1 MPAREPVFSGNGHAL
16 VRLPRGPALSFAP
29 ETSYISIAV
38 RRISLRKGRVNL
50 AKYGPYLFGVL
61 GQTNFDADTRL
72 AGVFSPALEGQLMA
86 GAASL
91 AGSQV
96 GAPLS
101 DTAPGAPMAAE
112 SFRRL
117 DRMLLIDKQLTPRLV
132 YRGPGPFQLGFG
144 GILQKDYLGETLS
157 LIEEVV
163 KSPVAQFVSATSPAI
178 GQAAGALD
186 VASTVARAFDRLAD
200 RKGMVRLAALDVNL
214 RALFDE
220 AGALPAGLHA
230 LIGEE
235 DPPSGLSVDESRGEL
250 HDSRGRVYDDA
261 PYVLFE
267 LRREET
273 RPDWGSVPEV
283 NAAWRVLEDRFR
295 RGDTTGA
302 LEAFRRAVHL
312 SPDLVPAD
320 SARIY
325 EAAKRKLGPLLQSP
339 AESFSVIQS
348 LGQVGT
354 TLRQAYEEV
363 RDTELARGMRDEWS
377 RFMRCHD
384 VMRVNEG
391 GFVDHLDD
399 PGGATNMGVTQATYD
414 TWRARQGRPPRSVR
428 DIEEHE
434 VQRIYFEGYWRAGNC
449 HHMPDDASA
458 LVLFDACVNHGPVQA
473 LKFIQRAAGIA
484 AAFIDGRWGPQT
496 AAAVAEAPPGL
507 LVARALDARWAF
519 FELIMQRNPR
529 LESFRRGWR
538 NRVEHLRQLTLSWL
552 HGQESAL
559 IGLPALDMDAI
570 APPQFNSAG
579 SEAAA

>member
-1 MPAREPVFSGNGHAL
+1 MSADDPVFSGGGHAL
-16 VRLPRGPALSFAP
+16 VRIASGPADTFAP

-72 AGVFSPALEGQLMA
+72 AGVFSPAVEDQLLS
-86 GAASL
+86 GASSL

-96 GAPLS
+96 GAPLN
-101 DTAPGAPMAAE
+101 DAAMGAPMMAE
-112 SFRRL
+112 SFKRL
-117 DRMLLIDKQLTPRLV
+117 DRLLLVDKQLTPRLV

-144 GILQKDYLGETLS
+144 GVLQKDYLGETLG
-157 LIEEVV
+157 LLEQVV
-163 KSPVAQFVSATSPAI
+163 KSPVAQFVSATSPAV

-186 VASTVARAFDRLAD
+186 VAATVARAFDRLAD
-200 RKGMVRLAALDVNL
+200 RKGMVRLAALDMNL

-220 AGALPAGLHA
+220 SGALPAGLHA
-230 LIGEE
+230 LMGEE
-235 DPPSGLSVDESRGEL
+235 DPPAGLSFDESRGEL
-250 HDSRGRVYDDA
+250 IDGRGRVYDNA

-295 RGDTTGA
+295 RGDTQGA
-302 LEAFRRAVHL
+302 LEEFRRAVYL

-320 SARIY
+320 SQRIF
-325 EAAKRKLGPLLQSP
+325 EAAKRKLGPLLQSN
-339 AESFSVIQS
+339 AESFSILQG
-348 LGQVGT
+348 LGQVGK
-354 TLRQAYEEV
+354 TLQQAYDEV
-363 RDTELARGMRDEWS
+363 RQSELARGMTDEWS

-391 GFVDHLDD
+391 GFVDHPDD
-399 PGGATNMGVTQATYD
+399 PGGATNMGVIQRTYD
-414 TWRARQGRPPRSVR
+414 TWRAKQGKPPRSVR

-449 HHMPDDASA
+449 QHMPDDASA

-473 LKFIQRAAGIA
+473 LKFIQRAAGIPA
-484 AAFIDGRWGPQT
+484 AHVDGRWGPQT
-496 AAAVAEAPPGL
+496 AAAVAETPAKL
-507 LVARALDARWAF
+507 LVERALDARWAF
-519 FELIMQRNPR
+519 FELIMRRNPR

-538 NRVEHLRQLTLSWL
+538 NRVEHLRQLTFGWMS
-552 HGQESAL
+552 GQESAVF
-559 IGLPALDMDAI
+559 GLPALDLGAI
-570 APPQFNSAG
+570 AAPVFADAEASA
-579 SEAAA
+579 